1 MRGYS
6 HFKWERFIA
15 AGVVLLALC
24 GAAAA
29 QSPAGVFVGTI
40 KDEKGGAVADAEVWL
55 LDALRFSAATART
68 DPQGRFELRNVPRG
82 SYLLV
87 IRKPGFAER
96 REQVTLT
103 EKPSLREFTLG
114 LEPVYAQVTVTAVPG
129 LVEDR
134 MSLAQAVNVLGSEK
148 IEQRSKSVV
157 AQVALEEPGLALQ
170 RTSPTISGIYVRGL
184 TGNKVNVFVDGVRYS
199 TSAARGGIN
208 TFLNLIDAS
217 SLDSVEILRG
227 PNSAQYGSDA
237 IGGSVQFQTRMPWP
251 YGDHNWRGS
260 SSTFFNSADA
270 GFGSNFSL
278 SYAGRNWAFSSNLAG
293 RRLNT
298 LRTGGSRDSHSAL
311 TRFLGISSRVLYDR
325 LPGTAFTQYGGMLRF
340 HYTPATNSN
349 FTVNYLRG
357 QQDGGRRHDQLLGGD
372 GNLIADLR
380 NLMNDFFYARFDQVR
395 ALGLDLFSLT
405 YSYNAQREERVNQGG
420 QGNPA
425 AAITFDPE
433 RLAAHGIQA
442 HAAREWHPRLQ
453 TTAGVDFYRER
464 IRAISYQKN
473 PLTGVDTLRR
483 GRVPH
488 NALYKSGGAYL
499 QGIFTAWPQRLRLTG
514 SLRYSAASYRVS
526 ALDAPVPGLWPN
538 DSLRVSDW
546 TGRAGIVWTPLQ
558 TLSLSGNFSRGFRAP
573 HITDLGT
580 LGLTGSGF
588 EVAAPDVQ
596 GLGATVGTSA
606 SSTAVST
613 GQPVTQARSETSWTY
628 EFGARFRTTRFETE
642 FSFFVND
649 FFGNLEKAAL
659 ILPPGAVGLLLGGQ
673 PIVAQ
678 NPNGTVFVAASA
690 NPVLV
695 RHNLFDA
702 RIKGIEH
709 DLEWKF
715 LPSWAVRTV
724 FTWLHAAERSTGR
737 PPDIEGGTPAPD
749 FWLKIRYAPAHR
761 PFWLEPYLHAAGRQ
775 SRLSSLDLT
784 DRRTGA
790 ERTRSSI
797 ANFFNRGARVRGLIS
812 PGADNTFGTADDFLI
827 ATNET
832 LVQVQ
837 DRVLGVGVNSS
848 SLFTAVP
855 GYAVFG
861 LRGGVRIGERHELF
875 ADFENIG
882 DRNYRGISWGVDAP
896 GRGLS
901 IRYSFKF

>member
-1 MRGYS
+1 M
-6 HFKWERFIA
+6 
-15 AGVVLLALC
+15 
-24 GAAAA
+24 
-29 QSPAGVFVGTI
+29 T
-40 KDEKGGAVADAEVWL
+40 
-55 LDALRFSAATART
+55 
-68 DPQGRFELRNVPRG
+68 
-82 SYLLV
+82 
-87 IRKPGFAER
+87 
-96 REQVTLT
+96 
-103 EKPSLREFTLG
+103 
-114 LEPVYAQVTVTAVPG
+114 
-129 LVEDR
+129 
-134 MSLAQAVNVLGSEK
+134 LAQAVNLLRSEK

-157 AQVALEEPGLALQ
+157 AQVAQEEPGLALQ
-170 RTSPTISGIYVRGL
+170 RTSSTISGIYVRGL
-184 TGNKVNVFVDGVRYS
+184 TGNKVSVFVDGVRFS

-208 TFLNLIDAS
+208 TFLNLLDAS
-217 SLDSVEILRG
+217 SLESVEILRG

-237 IGGSVQFQTRMPWP
+237 IGGSVQFLSRMPRP
-251 YGDHNWRGS
+251 YGDRTWHGS
-260 SSTFFNSADA
+260 SSSFFNSADA
-270 GFGSNFSL
+270 GFGSNFAL

-298 LRTGGSRDSHSAL
+298 LRTGGGRDSHSAL

-325 LPGTAFTQYGGMLRF
+325 MPGTAFTQYGGLFRF
-340 HYTPATNSN
+340 HVSPATNSN
-349 FTVNYLRG
+349 FTFNYLRG
-357 QQDGGRRHDQLLGGD
+357 QQDGGRRHDQLLGGE

-395 ALGLDLFSLT
+395 ALGLDLFSFT

-425 AAITFDPE
+425 AAITFEPE
-433 RLAAHGIQA
+433 RLAAHGLQV
-442 HAAREWHPRLQ
+442 HATKEWSSRVQ
-453 TTAGVDFYRER
+453 TTAGADFYRER

-488 NALYKSGGAYL
+488 RALYKSGGAFL
-499 QGIFTAWPQRLRLTG
+499 QGLFTVLPQRLRLTG
-514 SLRYSAASYRVS
+514 SLRYSAASYRSS

-538 DSLRVSDW
+538 DSLRFSDW
-546 TGRAGIVWTPLQ
+546 TGRAGIVFTPLS

-596 GLGATVGTSA
+596 GLGATVGDSA

-613 GQPVTQARSETSWTY
+613 GRPVTQVRQETNWNY
-628 EFGARFRTTRFETE
+628 EFGARFRTTSFETE

-649 FFGNLEKAAL
+649 LFGNIEKAAL

-702 RIKGIEH
+702 RIKGLEH

-724 FTWLHAAERSTGR
+724 FTWLRAEERRSGR

-761 PFWLEPYLHAAGRQ
+761 PFWFEPYVHAAGRQ

-790 ERTRSSI
+790 ERTRAAI

-812 PGADNTFGTADDFLI
+812 PGADSTFGTADDFLI
-827 ATNET
+827 ATGET
-832 LVQVQ
+832 LQQVQ
-837 DRVLGVGVNSS
+837 DRVLGPGVNSS
-848 SLFTAVP
+848 VLFDHLP

-861 LRGGVRIGERHELF
+861 LRGGVRLGERHELF

-882 DRNYRGISWGVDAP
+882 DRNYRGVSWGLDAP

-901 IRYSFKF
+901 VRYTFKF